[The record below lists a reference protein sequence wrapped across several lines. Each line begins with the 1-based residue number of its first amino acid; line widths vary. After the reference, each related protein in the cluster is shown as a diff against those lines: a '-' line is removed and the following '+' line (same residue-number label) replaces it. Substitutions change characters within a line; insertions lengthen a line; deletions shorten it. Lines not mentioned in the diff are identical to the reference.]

1 VDRRQSLAPRNRR
14 KRPEGPDFASTLARY
29 RKIPLFRGIRY
40 GNLWGYDLAAQA
52 SNPDFLAGLKLLA
65 DAGLVLD
72 TANPR
77 IDLLQALLRISDR
90 LPDLRIVIDHLPSL
104 DPTPDTQAAYDAVLS
119 ALHDRPNIAV
129 KLSEIYHKR
138 NGEIVRDPAQLGVR
152 LDRLMDV
159 FGEDRVLFGSDWPNS
174 VGTATLEEIVGLV
187 HAYFAAKPREIAEKY
202 FWKNS
207 ARIYRWTRRASDQP
221 QPG

>member
-1 VDRRQSLAPRNRR
+1 MPLA
-14 KRPEGPDFASTLARY
+14 
-29 RKIPLFRGIRY
+29 
-40 GNLWGYDLAAQA
+40 
-52 SNPDFLAGLKLLA
+52 
-65 DAGLVLD
+65 
-72 TANPR
+72 
-77 IDLLQALLRISDR
+77 
-90 LPDLRIVIDHLPSL
+90 
-104 DPTPDTQAAYDAVLS
+104 
-119 ALHDRPNIAV
+119 
-129 KLSEIYHKR
+129 
-138 NGEIVRDPAQLGVR
+138 
-152 LDRLMDV
+152 RLMDV